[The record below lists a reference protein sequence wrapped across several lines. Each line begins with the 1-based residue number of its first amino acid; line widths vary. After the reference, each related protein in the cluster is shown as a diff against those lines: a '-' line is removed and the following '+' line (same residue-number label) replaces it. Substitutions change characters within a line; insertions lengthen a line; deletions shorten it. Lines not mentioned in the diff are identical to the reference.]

1 MSDTG
6 TNGQQTSG
14 IPGWVWG
21 MLAGVLIFVAGYF
34 IGGIGDSDTVDVGG
48 GTFAEESAESAATTT
63 TEAGSGEAAET
74 SVLVEEAP
82 LAEQFSDLSPVF
94 VTELPLEA
102 IDTLELIASG
112 GPYPF
117 DRDGL
122 TFQNREGIL
131 PDLPSGHYQEFT
143 VITPGLSHRG
153 AKRIVAGADGELYY
167 TSDHYDS
174 FTEIV
179 LED

>member
-1 MSDTG
+1 MSDIG
-6 TNGQQTSG
+6 TNGQHGSG

-34 IGGIGDSDTVDVGG
+34 IGGIGDADTVDVGG
-48 GTFAEESAESAATTT
+48 GSFTEETTESTPTTVPEADSGESAETT
-63 TEAGSGEAAET
+63 
-74 SVLVEEAP
+74 VVEAP
-82 LAEQFSDLSPVF
+82 APPAVQFSDLSPVF

-102 IDTLELIASG
+102 LDTLELIASD

-131 PDLPSGHYQEFT
+131 PDLPRGHYQEFT
-143 VITPGLSHRG
+143 VVTPGLSHRG
-153 AKRIVAGADGELYY
+153 AKRLVSGADGELYY
-167 TSDHYDS
+167 TTDHYES
-174 FTEIV
+174 FREIV
-179 LED
+179 IED